1 VDRIHRSEEI
11 RTLMRRGKRKRTS
24 HLDVFFHASPVSRP
38 RFGVVVPKHRHRI
51 VDRNLLKRRLREVGR
66 TEMLPAL
73 RAAAAPMD
81 VLVRA
86 RREAYEAGFEE
97 LKQELLEVT
106 KILCSDPPS
115 SR

>member
-1 VDRIHRSEEI
+1 
-11 RTLMRRGKRKRTS
+11 
-24 HLDVFFHASPVSRP
+24 
-38 RFGVVVPKHRHRI
+38 
-51 VDRNLLKRRLREVGR
+51 
-66 TEMLPAL
+66 MLPAL